1 MSKVITAI
9 FILAAFTACNDNA
22 PSSLQTD
29 LVVLTPGNKIHV
41 YNDELPNTKMGGN
54 TGSRAKMESTLANTE
69 SRAPEENI
77 RETAIE
83 EKEIEEAIIKE
94 ANMETAPEVAET
106 NEVKEVPV
114 TVSVPAAMPAGNPT
128 SNTSAA
134 IPSINKKDS
143 VKITPAVVPV
153 KKENTGWSNA
163 AKGAVIGGVGG
174 ALGGAIISKKKVQG
188 AIVGGVI
195 GAAGGYVLGKT
206 KDNQEANSNSHFA
219 QNK

>member
-9 FILAAFTACNDNA
+9 FILATFTACNDNT
-22 PSSLQTD
+22 PSRLQTD

-41 YNDELPNTKMGGN
+41 YNDEMPNTK
-54 TGSRAKMESTLANTE
+54 TGRKMESRSKTGTTVAKAGDQ
-69 SRAPEENI
+69 APEENI
-77 RETAIE
+77 REVTIE
-83 EKEIEEAIIKE
+83 EKEIAEAIIEE
-94 ANMETAPEVAET
+94 ANMEAAPEVDEIID
-106 NEVKEVPV
+106 VKEVPV
-114 TVSVPAAMPAGNPT
+114 TVPVQAKAADNPA

-134 IPSINKKDS
+134 IPTINKKDS
-143 VKITPAVVPV
+143 VKIAPAAVPV
-153 KKENTGWSNA
+153 KNENTGWSNA

-174 ALGGAIISKKKVQG
+174 AVGGAIISKKKVQG

-206 KDNQEANSNSHFA
+206 KDNQQANSNNHFA

>member
-1 MSKVITAI
+1 MSKVITVI
-9 FILAAFTACNDNA
+9 FILASFAACNDKS
-22 PSSLQTD
+22 PSALQTD

-41 YNDELPNTKMGGN
+41 YNDEMPNTK
-54 TGSRAKMESTLANTE
+54 TGKKTESHSKMESAAVEIARPARVENL
-69 SRAPEENI
+69 PE
-77 RETAIE
+77 TSFE

-94 ANMETAPEVAET
+94 ANMETAPEVAEV
-106 NEVKEVPV
+106 NEIKQVAATVPI
-114 TVSVPAAMPAGNPT
+114 PAATPADNPA

-134 IPSINKKDS
+134 IPSVNKKDS
-143 VKITPAVVPV
+143 MKVLPAAVPV

-163 AKGAVIGGVGG
+163 AKGAVIGGVSG
-174 ALGGAIISKKKVQG
+174 AVGGAIISKKKVQG

-206 KDNQEANSNSHFA
+206 KDNQQAIDNSHFA